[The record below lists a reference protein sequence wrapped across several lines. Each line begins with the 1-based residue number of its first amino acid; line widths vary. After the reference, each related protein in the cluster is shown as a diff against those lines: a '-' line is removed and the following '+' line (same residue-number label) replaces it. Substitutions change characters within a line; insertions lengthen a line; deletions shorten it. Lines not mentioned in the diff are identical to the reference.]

1 MLSLEK
7 CREILGE
14 DAPLDES
21 QLEARREEAYLLAQ
35 LLIEIFR
42 TQKAA
47 KRHPSGPLT
56 EPEKWYK

>member
-1 MLSLEK
+1 MLSLEQ

-21 QLEARREEAYLLAQ
+21 QLEARRDEAYRLAH

-47 KRHPSGPLT
+47 KRHPSGPPA
-56 EPEKWYK
+56 EPEK

>member
-14 DAPLDES
+14 DAPLDER
-21 QLEARREEAYLLAQ
+21 QLEARRDEAYRLAH

-47 KRHPSGPLT
+47 KNRSFVPSS
-56 EPEKWYK
+56 EPDK